1 MRNRQL
7 VEFFDHERIEVLID
21 YITVVAD
28 PKDGANRGRKY
39 PFLVDQI
46 FSLELDSIIYK
57 FFEAPPAKL
66 QIAQPKNEKDEDEVE
81 ILDQDDDDAD
91 KSDDEQSKR
100 ETKDQLLDSE
110 QQDTSVGQQEEQ
122 YQDAEPTN
130 KYVLLDRLFKFV

>member
-66 QIAQPKNEKDEDEVE
+66 QIA
-81 ILDQDDDDAD
+81 
-91 KSDDEQSKR
+91 
-100 ETKDQLLDSE
+100 
-110 QQDTSVGQQEEQ
+110 
-122 YQDAEPTN
+122 
-130 KYVLLDRLFKFV
+130 